1 MSKKIDE
8 IDLEKF
14 QNNLP
19 ANFRISQR
27 AIIKNG
33 LVNSSINN
41 EILNS
46 CKGVFNVEV
55 KAGDVTDQ
63 KRSGRCWM
71 FAGLNVLRTLIMNKL
86 HVNNFELS
94 QAYLQFY
101 DKLEK
106 ANFFLERVIE
116 LKNEEIDSRLNT
128 FIFDSTISDGGHFI
142 MFTNLVKKYGI
153 VPKEAMP
160 ETAVSSQTDELNSL
174 LNNLLHKDALILRT
188 AEEDQLADLKN
199 TMLQEIYQIL
209 VMSLGNP
216 PKDFTIEIRDKDN
229 NFIRLDKMTPTE
241 FYTKYIDLSLDDYIP
256 LSDIPY
262 KDLKRGE
269 CYYSHFVNNVEG
281 GENVLFYNVP
291 INVLK
296 DSVIKSLKDNQIVW
310 FAADVLSQSLR
321 KEGIL
326 ASRLIDLDSLCGIKT
341 IENKS
346 DRFTTRTSFCNHAMA
361 FTGVNLVDEKPNRFK
376 VENSWGKENGKDG
389 YYVMSDEWF
398 DDFVYQAIVNKK
410 YVENKYVEE
419 YMRKKKQPIEISP
432 FNTFFNK
439 LDF

>member
-1 MSKKIDE
+1 M
-8 IDLEKF
+8 
-14 QNNLP
+14 
-19 ANFRISQR
+19 
-27 AIIKNG
+27 
-33 LVNSSINN
+33 
-41 EILNS
+41 
-46 CKGVFNVEV
+46 
-55 KAGDVTDQ
+55 
-63 KRSGRCWM
+63 
-71 FAGLNVLRTLIMNKL
+71 
-86 HVNNFELS
+86 
-94 QAYLQFY
+94 
-101 DKLEK
+101 
-106 ANFFLERVIE
+106 
-116 LKNEEIDSRLNT
+116 
-128 FIFDSTISDGGHFI
+128 
-142 MFTNLVKKYGI
+142 
-153 VPKEAMP
+153 
-160 ETAVSSQTDELNSL
+160 
-174 LNNLLHKDALILRT
+174 RT